1 MKINQLF
8 KKMPDETILNKII
21 NAFGLNSLNDNRG
34 FTRADLI
41 KLNTIENLYEMKNDL
56 LEYYIPCKARNYL
69 NDLNEKNAITIL
81 RQFVK
86 VYNFKVISSERNINK
101 TKYIYY
107 KLVPTDQLEIKP
119 IFEKIEDENNT
130 VNFD

>member
-8 KKMPDETILNKII
+8 KKMPNEEILNKII
-21 NAFGLNSLNDNRG
+21 NTFGLNSLADNRG
-34 FTRADLI
+34 FTRHDLT
-41 KLNTIENLYEMKNDL
+41 KLKTIEKLYEMKNDL

-86 VYNFKVISSERNINK
+86 VYNYKVISTERNINK

-107 KLVPTDQLEIKP
+107 KLVPIDQLEIKP
-119 IFEKIEDENNT
+119 IFEKNEENT